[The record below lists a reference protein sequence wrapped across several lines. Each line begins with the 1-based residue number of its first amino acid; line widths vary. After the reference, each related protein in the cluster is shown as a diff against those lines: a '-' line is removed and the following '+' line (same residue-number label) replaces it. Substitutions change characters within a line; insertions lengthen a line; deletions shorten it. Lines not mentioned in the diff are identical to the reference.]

1 MSAKSLFLLS
11 LLAAVG
17 VQAAPLSFKA
27 VSTTVRTNCVKSS
40 WLDRT
45 DCHELEVAYPQ
56 TGDKALDAWARR
68 QMQKAV
74 GTKNLSPKALKAFWL
89 KNEEV
94 AGVNKD
100 NKELEKDDSACHL
113 SVIHTLQLEGQTP
126 NYAVFGEE
134 DWGYHCGP
142 HGNGT
147 HTWSVVKRGTAKPK
161 ALALKDI
168 LLPGGRAK
176 LVKLQKTAT
185 AEGLLKEYS
194 DDFSSLQDAIRSL
207 DDYNGKNFKG
217 TDNWRFAKGGLMFEF
232 QSYEIGPYLLGRPAA
247 YIPLAKLK
255 GIVKPEI
262 LREAAH
268 YQISPDILKE
278 DKNAR

>member
-1 MSAKSLFLLS
+1 M
-11 LLAAVG
+11 
-17 VQAAPLSFKA
+17 
-27 VSTTVRTNCVKSS
+27 
-40 WLDRT
+40 
-45 DCHELEVAYPQ
+45 
-56 TGDKALDAWARR
+56 
-68 QMQKAV
+68 
-74 GTKNLSPKALKAFWL
+74 
-89 KNEEV
+89 
-94 AGVNKD
+94 
-100 NKELEKDDSACHL
+100 
-113 SVIHTLQLEGQTP
+113 
-126 NYAVFGEE
+126 
-134 DWGYHCGP
+134 
-142 HGNGT
+142 
-147 HTWSVVKRGTAKPK
+147 VKRGTAKPK

-168 LLPGGRAK
+168 LLPGGHAK

-185 AEGLLKEYS
+185 AEGLLKGHS